1 MRKSKYKKYK
11 LGKEHSNMDM
21 KAIAAES
28 AEDFYKRI
36 EQLDKAIKNFE
47 EINKQFQE
55 SHKERKRDEVS
66 NR

>member
-1 MRKSKYKKYK
+1 
-11 LGKEHSNMDM
+11 MDM